1 MSEKMNLYGD
11 NVVLRAITQEDSI
24 LLFNMINDPDL
35 EQMLGGS
42 SYPVS
47 MEKQVEWIQSQ
58 EEKKNILR
66 CIIAK
71 KESEKQGVGTII
83 LSDIDRKNG
92 TAQIHIKM
100 DKVLGQRKG
109 YGTDALKTIVQ
120 YAFNEMRLNCIY
132 ADVLEYNV
140 PSQKLFEKCSFTK
153 DGVLRSRIYK
163 NGGYRNIISYSLL
176 KKDVSYAE

>member
-1 MSEKMNLYGD
+1 MNLYGD

-153 DGVLRSRIYK
+153 DGILRSRIYK